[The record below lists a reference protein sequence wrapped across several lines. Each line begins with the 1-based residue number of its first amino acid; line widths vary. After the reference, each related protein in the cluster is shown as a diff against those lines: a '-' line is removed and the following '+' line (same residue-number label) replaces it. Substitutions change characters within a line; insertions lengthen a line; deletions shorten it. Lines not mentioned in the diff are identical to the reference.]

1 MTGKKIVIA
10 TFGSLGDVHPAIAL
24 GLGLK
29 ARGHNISIAV
39 SEVYQEQN

>member
-29 ARGHNISIAV
+29 SRGHNISIAV